1 MDIVELKA
9 VLQNDRIPKDFYSL
23 QGGSPNESYCI
34 AKRGNNWEV
43 YYSERG
49 TKTDLKI
56 FDTEDEAC
64 KHLYKRIKQMI

>member
-1 MDIVELKA
+1 MDVVALKEI
-9 VLQNDRIPKDFYSL
+9 LQNDKIPKDFYSL
-23 QGGSPNESYCI
+23 QGGLPNESYCI
-34 AKRGNNWEV
+34 EKRGNNWEV

>member
-1 MDIVELKA
+1 MDVVALKEI
-9 VLQNDRIPKDFYSL
+9 LQNDKISKDFYSL
-23 QGGSPNESYCI
+23 QGGLPNESYCI
-34 AKRGNNWEV
+34 EKRGNNWEV

-64 KHLYKRIKQMI
+64 KHLYKRIKQ